1 MGLIL
6 KTYLRNFISTK
17 APLPKVLRIINR
29 FNIGGITYNVSYLSK
44 FLEPE
49 YETLLVGGPE
59 EEGEDSS
66 LYIPQNL
73 GLKPQVLQQFQR
85 SINLKADYRAYKE
98 IKKLIR
104 EFKPDIVH
112 THASKAGAVGRL
124 AAIHCKVPVIVHTF
138 HGHVFHSY
146 FGKLKTGLYIFIE
159 RWLARRSSAIVA
171 ISYKQK
177 QELSEVFRIAA
188 PEKMHVVPLGF
199 DLTRFTQN
207 KEENR
212 RSFREKYK
220 LNDDEIAIG
229 IIGRL
234 APVKNHRLF
243 IEAIAQLKQQ
253 GIKHFRAFV
262 IGDGETKQEIMD
274 CCREFGVH
282 YSEQPGDA
290 TDVIFTSWIKQ
301 VEWALHGLDLITLT
315 SLNEGTPVSIIEAQA
330 AGKYVV
336 ATNVGGIEDV
346 LHPDCGLLSE
356 VQDREGYFRNLAKA
370 CREFGKPE
378 QKPETGTGWA
388 ISRFS
393 YQRLV
398 SDMAHLYKALIK
410 QHGF

>member
-1 MGLIL
+1 M
-6 KTYLRNFISTK
+6 
-17 APLPKVLRIINR
+17 PKVLRIINR
-29 FNIGGITYNVSYLSK
+29 FNIGGITYNVSYLSR

-66 LYIPQNL
+66 LYIPESL
-73 GLKPQVLQQFQR
+73 GLKPRVLEQFQR
-85 SINLKADYRAYKE
+85 SISLRADYRAYRE

-146 FGKLKTGLYIFIE
+146 FGKLKTGFYIFIE
-159 RWLARRSSAIVA
+159 RWLAKRSSAIVA
-171 ISYKQK
+171 ISNKQK

-188 PEKMHVVPLGF
+188 PAKMHVVPLGF
-199 DLTRFTQN
+199 DLMRFTQN
-207 KEENR
+207 KAENR
-212 RSFREKYK
+212 RSFREKYQLK
-220 LNDDEIAIG
+220 DDEIAIG

-243 IEAIAQLKQQ
+243 VEAIAQLKKE
-253 GIKHFRAFV
+253 GIPRFKAFV
-262 IGDGETKQEIMD
+262 IGDGETREEIVA
-274 CCREFGVH
+274 CCRELGVSF
-282 YSEQPGDA
+282 SEAGATPDA
-290 TDVIFTSWIKQ
+290 ELIFTSWIKQ
-301 VEWALHGLDLITLT
+301 VEWALHGLDIVALT

-346 LHPDCGLLSE
+346 LHPDGGLLSE

-370 CREFGKPE
+370 CRGFEKQEGHA
-378 QKPETGTGWA
+378 ETGTQWA
-388 ISRFS
+388 ISKFS

-398 SDMAHLYKALIK
+398 NDMAHLYGTLIK

>member
-1 MGLIL
+1 M
-6 KTYLRNFISTK
+6 
-17 APLPKVLRIINR
+17 PKVLRIINR
-29 FNIGGITYNVSYLSK
+29 FNIGGITYNVSYLSR

-66 LYIPQNL
+66 LYIPESL
-73 GLKPQVLQQFQR
+73 GLKPRVLEQFQR
-85 SINLKADYRAYKE
+85 SISFRADYRAYKE

-146 FGKLKTGLYIFIE
+146 FGKLKTGFYIFIE
-159 RWLARRSSAIVA
+159 RWLAKRSDAIVA
-171 ISYKQK
+171 ISNKQK
-177 QELSEVFRIAA
+177 QELSEVFRITR

-207 KEENR
+207 KAENR
-212 RSFREKYK
+212 RSFREKYA
-220 LNDDEIAIG
+220 LEENVIAIG

-243 IEAIAQLKQQ
+243 IEAISQLKKA
-253 GIKHFRAFV
+253 GIGNFKAFI
-262 IGDGETKQEIMD
+262 IGDGETKQQIMN
-274 CCREFGVH
+274 CCRELGVS
-282 YSEQPGDA
+282 YSEHPTD
-290 TDVIFTSWIKQ
+290 TVDVIFTSWIRQ
-301 VEWALHGLDLITLT
+301 VEWALHGLDIVALT

-330 AGKYVV
+330 AGRYVV

-346 LHPDCGLLSE
+346 LHPDGGLLSE
-356 VQDREGYFRNLAKA
+356 VEDRQRYFANLETA
-370 CREFGKPE
+370 CREFGKHE
-378 QKPETGTGWA
+378 KHAEAGTQWA
-388 ISRFS
+388 LSKFS

-398 SDMAHLYKALIK
+398 TDMAHLYKALIK

>member
-1 MGLIL
+1 M
-6 KTYLRNFISTK
+6 
-17 APLPKVLRIINR
+17 PKVLRIINR

-44 FLEPE
+44 FMEPE

-59 EEGEDSS
+59 EAGEDSS
-66 LYIPQNL
+66 LYIPQGL
-73 GLKPQVLQQFQR
+73 GLKPRVLQQFQR
-85 SINLKADYRAYKE
+85 SISFRADYRAYKE

-146 FGKLKTGLYIFIE
+146 FGKLKTGFYIFIE
-159 RWLARRSSAIVA
+159 RWLAKRSSAIVA
-171 ISYKQK
+171 ISNKQR
-177 QELSEVFRIAA
+177 QELTEVFRIAA
-188 PEKMHVVPLGF
+188 PEKMHVIPLGF
-199 DLTRFTQN
+199 DLKRFTEN
-207 KEENR
+207 KAENR
-212 RSFREKYK
+212 RSFREMYQLK
-220 LNDDEIAIG
+220 DSEIAIG

-243 IEAIAQLKQQ
+243 IEAIAQLKKE
-253 GIKHFRAFV
+253 GIGHFRAFV
-262 IGDGETKQEIMD
+262 IGDGETREEIMA
-274 CCREFGVH
+274 CCKELGVSF
-282 YSEQPGDA
+282 SEGGAQPDA
-290 TDVIFTSWIKQ
+290 EVIFTSWIKQ
-301 VEWALHGLDLITLT
+301 VEWALHGLDIVALT

-346 LHPDCGLLSE
+346 LHPDCGLLSD
-356 VQDREGYFRNLAKA
+356 VQDKEGFFRNLAKA
-370 CREFGKPE
+370 CREFGNKDRLPE
-378 QKPETGTGWA
+378 AGTEWA
-388 ISRFS
+388 LSRFS

-398 SDMAHLYKALIK
+398 SDMRHLYGNLIK